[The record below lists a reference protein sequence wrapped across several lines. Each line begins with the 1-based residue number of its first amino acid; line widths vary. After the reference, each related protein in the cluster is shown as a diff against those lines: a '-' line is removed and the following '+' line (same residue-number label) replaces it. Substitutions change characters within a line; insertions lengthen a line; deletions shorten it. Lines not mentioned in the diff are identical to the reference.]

1 MKKQNHPA
9 ITTTR
14 FGITTAFILGAA
26 ATLILGLISSAHA
39 ATTNSPYWIGGGSD
53 NKWSNS
59 DNWSNASGG
68 TGGYLPTN
76 PTSAG
81 AAVVR
86 FENAATVDVDA
97 DWRIRQI
104 VFSNT
109 SGVVSL
115 AGAGLLN
122 VRLQASNNYWINS
135 SGAGSRTVGNLTL
148 SYNGNVDQLVGHIGS
163 TGGSL
168 ALGNLF
174 VTQEAGTEATSINVS
189 LRGTST
195 GNNTVAGIVF
205 DEATTPANRILSKI
219 DLGFWTVGG
228 TNNNFT
234 EVRIGGSE
242 LKFDTSA
249 ALPSAALVRFSSGS
263 ATAYPTLNLNGQNL
277 TVDQIIV
284 SGTAQGIARV
294 IGNGRITATNGIAVD
309 TAWFLVNGQVN
320 SGEDVVIAATGILA
334 GGNTLSLATGK
345 NLIVEGTLSPG
356 SVTNYTAAN
365 KISQAGSLTL
375 SLAGSGKLRFEEGST
390 LSFNLGETDA
400 ASDKI
405 AFSTI
410 GNWLDGSGNATLA
423 LSGSINYGIVYTIFQ
438 NVTTDGFK
446 FASITG
452 YDDAQ
457 YTALFKRVGNDYQLS
472 FISGMIPEP
481 GVTAIISGA
490 VVLLFAGFVARR
502 RHTEK

>member
-1 MKKQNHPA
+1 M
-9 ITTTR
+9 
-14 FGITTAFILGAA
+14 
-26 ATLILGLISSAHA
+26 
-39 ATTNSPYWIGGGSD
+39 
-53 NKWSNS
+53 
-59 DNWSNASGG
+59 
-68 TGGYLPTN
+68 PTN

-309 TAWFLVNGQVN
+309 TAWFL
-320 SGEDVVIAATGILA
+320 
-334 GGNTLSLATGK
+334 
-345 NLIVEGTLSPG
+345 
-356 SVTNYTAAN
+356 
-365 KISQAGSLTL
+365 
-375 SLAGSGKLRFEEGST
+375 
-390 LSFNLGETDA
+390 
-400 ASDKI
+400 
-405 AFSTI
+405 
-410 GNWLDGSGNATLA
+410 
-423 LSGSINYGIVYTIFQ
+423 
-438 NVTTDGFK
+438 
-446 FASITG
+446 
-452 YDDAQ
+452 
-457 YTALFKRVGNDYQLS
+457 
-472 FISGMIPEP
+472 
-481 GVTAIISGA
+481 
-490 VVLLFAGFVARR
+490 
-502 RHTEK
+502 